1 MQNSCLL
8 ILTRSQTNPEGIVIA
23 GVADNALMRNEV
35 LRYINS
41 DRLRMK
47 AAELNYGDR
56 FFTSTRMV
64 EALCG
69 LINEIPVGLSLEK
82 PKLIEKVTP
91 DQIVVGSGAT
101 GLLDALFTVLC
112 DPGDGILLSVPYYVS
127 ICASQRLREREYTFT
142 HFFLQHIERF

>member
-1 MQNSCLL
+1 
-8 ILTRSQTNPEGIVIA
+8 
-23 GVADNALMRNEV
+23 MRNEV
-35 LRYINS
+35 LRWINS

-56 FFTSTRMV
+56 FFTSTRLV

-82 PKLIEKVTP
+82 PKLIEKVAP

-112 DPGDGILLSVPYYVS
+112 DPGDGVLLSVPYYVS
-127 ICASQRLREREYTFT
+127 ICAS
-142 HFFLQHIERF
+142 

>member
-1 MQNSCLL
+1 
-8 ILTRSQTNPEGIVIA
+8 
-23 GVADNALMRNEV
+23 MRNEV
-35 LRYINS
+35 LRWINS

-56 FFTSTRMV
+56 FFTSTRLV

-82 PKLIEKVTP
+82 PKLIEKVAP

-112 DPGDGILLSVPYYVS
+112 DPGDGVLLSVPYYVS
-127 ICASQRLREREYTFT
+127 ICASQRLGAREWRFT
-142 HFFLQHIERF
+142 YSFLQHTERFRPRPDKPS

>member
-8 ILTRSQTNPEGIVIA
+8 IPTRSQTNPEGIVIA

-35 LRYINS
+35 LRWINS

-56 FFTSTRMV
+56 FFTSTRLV

-127 ICASQRLREREYTFT
+127 ICASQRLREREYRFT
-142 HFFLQHIERF
+142 LFFFSDT